1 LRSETTLKTGRI
13 PKSLISRKKNKRQMI
28 LNISKLEEILNPYE
42 NSIDNLEKKLSV
54 LVESCY
60 KDTYTLDSDFEHKRE
75 FLKTVEE
82 VISEFLRLGLS
93 DKDAMKA
100 EQALQ
105 MSKDGQYDNTND
117 DIEKLTKALSDS
129 VEEMFEDLFKDE
141 PENKKSD
148 LE

>member
-1 LRSETTLKTGRI
+1 
-13 PKSLISRKKNKRQMI
+13 M
-28 LNISKLEEILNPYE
+28 NISKLEEIMNPYE

-93 DKDAMKA
+93 DKDAIKA

-105 MSKDGQYDNTND
+105 MSKDGKYDNTND

>member
-1 LRSETTLKTGRI
+1 
-13 PKSLISRKKNKRQMI
+13 M
-28 LNISKLEEILNPYE
+28 
-42 NSIDNLEKKLSV
+42 
-54 LVESCY
+54 ESCY

-93 DKDAMKA
+93 DKDAIKA